1 MKEGRGKEMRGDG
14 TAGRRKGEGRE
25 GGRKGIGKAIPRK
38 RILTTALATLVVV
51 SEAYVFDITI
61 IEFV

>member
-1 MKEGRGKEMRGDG
+1 MRKDG
-14 TAGRRKGEGRE
+14 TAERRKGEGRE
-25 GGRKGIGKAIPRK
+25 GERKGIGKAIPRK

-61 IEFV
+61 IEFVYFESI